1 MAFLRLPS
9 YVQAAQFSDFH
20 IFYYYFLQIKSYKDD
35 VNTTILRIYSTCIF
49 LLDFFFFSSVEIQS
63 QLQELERE
71 RPNTASSCPQLLQH
85 ILRRCV
91 GCFLTEQSLV
101 EDKLV

>member
-49 LLDFFFFSSVEIQS
+49 LLDFFFFLLWKYNLSYKSW
-63 QLQELERE
+63 RE
-71 RPNTASSCPQLLQH
+71 RGPTLPLLV
-85 ILRRCV
+85 LNCYSTYCV
-91 GCFLTEQSLV
+91 DVLAAF
-101 EDKLV
+101 